1 LASRAAGVEVSVLL
15 SLAEIACGVVDL
27 ALAPPGRFIKTP
39 LPAPSNKPAVIPM
52 TANFLVFGFVSFV
65 SMIVLFL

>member
-1 LASRAAGVEVSVLL
+1 M
-15 SLAEIACGVVDL
+15 ACGVTEL